1 MWNSPLLAP
10 IGIFGGTF
18 DPIHYGHLRLAEE
31 AREAL
36 SLERV
41 MLVPSGKPP
50 HRDAPRTSAG
60 DRLAM
65 AQMAAAGN
73 ASLIVDPAEVESE
86 TPSYTVLTLER
97 LREKLGPARP
107 LVLLLGA
114 DAFAGLPTWHRWREL
129 FTLAH
134 VAVANRPGHPPH
146 ARRFP
151 EQFSEPLAAECAPR
165 FCDNADALRTTPA
178 GCVLPFDMTPLAISA
193 SLLRGQLA
201 AGNSVRY
208 LLPDSVLDYIRS
220 HHLYT

>member
-1 MWNSPLLAP
+1 LLAP

-36 SLERV
+36 SLEQV

-50 HRDAPRTSAG
+50 HRDAPRTSAS

-65 AQMAAAGN
+65 AQLAAAGN
-73 ASLIVDPAEVESE
+73 ASLIVDPAEVESG

-97 LREKLGPARP
+97 LRAKLGAVRP

-151 EQFSEPLAAECAPR
+151 GQFSEPLEAECTPR
-165 FCDNADALRTTPA
+165 FCDHAGALRTAPA

-193 SLLRGQLA
+193 SLLRVRLS
-201 AGNSVRY
+201 AGHSVRY
-208 LLPDSVLDYIRS
+208 LLPDAVLDYIHS